1 MRYQF
6 IMSDVGDIPRRPSDE
21 DFLELARQFETAA
34 RVLGLADRI
43 AGQPDCAA
51 QAKHAWACERSAD
64 AAAFPRMG
72 KARVSRRALF
82 EELVDQLRIVQTQA
96 WFAAMVAA
104 TLTDLIDGRNLAV
117 GRYEGPGMT
126 LIALRAMNREIPA
139 TLRTEMNASA
149 TGAEALRRAER
160 S

>member
-1 MRYQF
+1 MCHQV
-6 IMSDVGDIPRRPSDE
+6 IMSDRVDVPRRPSDE
-21 DFLELARQFETAA
+21 EFLELAEQFETAA

-64 AAAFPRMG
+64 AAAFPKMG
-72 KARVSRRALF
+72 KARVSRRTLC
-82 EELVDQLRIVQTQA
+82 EGLVEQLRIVQTQA
-96 WFAAMVAA
+96 WLAAMVAA
-104 TLTDLIDGRNLAV
+104 TLTDLIDGSNLAV

-126 LIALRAMNREIPA
+126 LIALRAMNKQIPA
-139 TLRTEMNASA
+139 SLRSELNASA

-160 S
+160 I

>member
-1 MRYQF
+1 MCDQF
-6 IMSDVGDIPRRPSDE
+6 IMSDRGDIPRRPSDE
-21 DFLELARQFETAA
+21 EFLELAEQFETAA

-51 QAKHAWACERSAD
+51 QVKHAWACQRSAD
-64 AAAFPRMG
+64 AAAFPKMG
-72 KARVSRRALF
+72 KARVPRRTLF
-82 EELVDQLRIVQTQA
+82 EGLVDRLRIVQTQA

-104 TLTDLIDGRNLAV
+104 TLTDLIDGSNLKV

-126 LIALRAMNREIPA
+126 LIALRAMNKKIPA
-139 TLRTEMNASA
+139 SLRNELSASE

-160 S
+160 I